1 MALKEA
7 TLFGVVDKVE
17 IAKDRVKEAYKFSQ
31 SLGLGKLY
39 VAFSGGKDSVAL
51 YGVVKLASED
61 EGIDLLDYAEFHYSV
76 TGVDPPELVQFIK
89 REFPFVHRDLYTESM
104 WQLIVRN
111 KVPPTR
117 LMRYCC
123 VALKERGGKGRFTAT
138 GVRRAESVQRSTRGA
153 FEEIGKT
160 KADGRILFN
169 DNEEDRRLME
179 HCIPKRQYVV
189 NPIIDWLDEDVWQ
202 FIEEQG
208 LPYCKLYDEGF
219 SRLGCIGCPMGGQ
232 SHNEFEFERY
242 PKFKDAYI
250 RAFDRMLEARRESGM
265 QSSWKTGQEVFDWW
279 ITGKKAP
286 KEETFF
292 D

>member
-111 KVPPTR
+111 KF
-117 LMRYCC
+117 LGSM
-123 VALKERGGKGRFTAT
+123 
-138 GVRRAESVQRSTRGA
+138 
-153 FEEIGKT
+153 
-160 KADGRILFN
+160 
-169 DNEEDRRLME
+169 
-179 HCIPKRQYVV
+179 
-189 NPIIDWLDEDVWQ
+189 
-202 FIEEQG
+202 G
-208 LPYCKLYDEGF
+208 LPGN
-219 SRLGCIGCPMGGQ
+219 S
-232 SHNEFEFERY
+232 
-242 PKFKDAYI
+242 KDI
-250 RAFDRMLEARRESGM
+250 
-265 QSSWKTGQEVFDWW
+265 
-279 ITGKKAP
+279 KKAI
-286 KEETFF
+286 KDGDIKT
-292 D
+292 